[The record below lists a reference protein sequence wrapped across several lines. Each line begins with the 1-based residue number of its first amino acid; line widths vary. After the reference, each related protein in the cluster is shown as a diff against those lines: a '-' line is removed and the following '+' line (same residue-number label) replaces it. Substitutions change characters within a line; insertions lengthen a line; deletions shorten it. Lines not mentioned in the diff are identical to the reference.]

1 MERIVAKLAGLGVPS
16 LIFVVAI
23 STTGLTGAAAIT
35 AALALLGPGGII
47 GGIAFLVV
55 AGLITDAIAEFGAD
69 KLLTAVVK
77 ELYFR
82 GESKESIKE
91 KVKKYPVS
99 KKLKLKLYQTLDEV

>member
-47 GGIAFLVV
+47 GGIAFLGV

-82 GESKESIKE
+82 GGSKESIKE

>member
-47 GGIAFLVV
+47 GGIAFLGV

-69 KLLTAVVK
+69 KLLTA
-77 ELYFR
+77 
-82 GESKESIKE
+82 
-91 KVKKYPVS
+91 
-99 KKLKLKLYQTLDEV
+99 

>member
-47 GGIAFLVV
+47 GGIAFSMP
-55 AGLITDAIAEFGAD
+55 T
-69 KLLTAVVK
+69 T
-77 ELYFR
+77 
-82 GESKESIKE
+82 
-91 KVKKYPVS
+91 
-99 KKLKLKLYQTLDEV
+99 

>member
-47 GGIAFLVV
+47 GGIAFLGV

-82 GESKESIKE
+82 GESIKE